1 MKSSIIYCLFV
12 TSDVHGEP
20 GTGIRQWNQCLWHG
34 PNAPGLDPS
43 PAPQSHVSNAAAARN
58 SPAADNDSRATQAPQ
73 PPMLPVNSQLKH
85 RGLAR
90 FKRYRNKFQI
100 DRGGLPIFRARVAN
114 MPGPNKTL
122 SSSSIPAIAT
132 SSRRD
137 RLQFHKQFVSFDL
150 RKGIRAH

>member
-20 GTGIRQWNQCLWHG
+20 GTGIKQWNQCLWHG

-73 PPMLPVNSQLKH
+73 PPMLPVNSQLKR

-100 DRGGLPIFRARVAN
+100 DRGGLPIFRARALRTCRGQIR
-114 MPGPNKTL
+114 PFLLP
-122 SSSSIPAIAT
+122 P
-132 SSRRD
+132 SRR
-137 RLQFHKQFVSFDL
+137 L
-150 RKGIRAH
+150 RRAQDEIVFNFTNSL